1 MGIDIDLED
10 PEVGEAA
17 VKIQAGFRGAQ
28 ARKEV
33 ENKKR
38 INREVQELNEHNA
51 ATAIQSGIRGYQAKK
66 EVEQKK
72 RENEERVNHEVEELF
87 QVWSLMKVCNK
98 PLINQK
104 LFLSY

>member
-98 PLINQK
+98 PLITQK